1 MGEPEHGEEG
11 EVGAGL
17 GWLAGSWAGQLH
29 PPGGPRAA
37 LTGMQDTPPP
47 HMVHSFGSSSFLSFF
62 QHCAVSPAAS
72 GRYIYNTVI

>member
-1 MGEPEHGEEG
+1 MGPCWPQSRDRMRLDKLIGESEHGEEG

-37 LTGMQDTPPP
+37 LTGMQDPPP
-47 HMVHSFGSSSFLSFF
+47 PSHMVHSSVLSYF
-62 QHCAVSPAAS
+62 VSLS
-72 GRYIYNTVI
+72 